1 MMMSSQDMEILEA
14 KSSIPRINLMENAG
28 KAVYHAIKQR
38 FDLNNK
44 KILVVCYHGNNG
56 GDGFVAARYLCDEA
70 ETDVLFIGDESKLK
84 KEALINF
91 RKIEHNE
98 KVQFLVDDEVDFDGY
113 DIVIDAILGIGF
125 HGRLNREISAVI
137 DDINDSKAYKV
148 SVDIPTGL
156 DPDTGNVDDRCVNAD
171 LIVTFHDLKKGLE
184 KMKDKTAVADIGL
197 PK

>member
-1 MMMSSQDMEILEA
+1 MVISSQDMGILEA

-28 KAVYHAIKQR
+28 KAVYQAIKQR
-38 FDLNNK
+38 FDLDNK

-70 ETDVLFIGDESKLK
+70 ETDVLFIGDESRLK
-84 KEALINF
+84 KEALMNF
-91 RKIEHNE
+91 RKIEHNG
-98 KVQFLVDDEVDFDGY
+98 KIQLLVDDEVDFDEY

-137 DDINDSKAYKV
+137 DDINNSKAYRV

-156 DPDTGNVDDRCVNAD
+156 DPNTGDVADKCINAD
-171 LIVTFHDLKKGLE
+171 LIVTFHDMKKGLE
-184 KMKDKTAVADIGL
+184 KFQDKTVVADIGL